1 MTTILLVEDNKDLL
15 WLYEEELRFEGY
27 EIVTAADGKDVLKK
41 VQEQP
46 LDLIVMDI
54 NLPRMDGIET
64 MGWILSKHKNIPI
77 IINTAYSNYKDNF
90 MTWAA
95 DGIIV
100 KSSDLTELKNKIKEI
115 IINKSQRLQSKVPM
129 NNSTEK
135 RKYERIE
142 LEGRNNGGI
151 EKHFMARFRV
161 KQYESL
167 DLSLTN
173 WETVDVKNLSAGG
186 MLFNSNKNQK
196 FNSLLDLKIDISE
209 SIPTINCVGKVIRV
223 EETQP
228 HSMCHIATEFTEID
242 KQEKE
247 MINTTVKKVLV

>member
-1 MTTILLVEDNKDLL
+1 MTTILLVEDDKNQRL
-15 WLYEEELRFEGY
+15 LYEQELRFEGY
-27 EIVTAADGKDVLKK
+27 EIVTAVDGKDALKK

-46 LDLIVMDI
+46 LDLVVMDI
-54 NLPRMDGIET
+54 NLPMMDGLDI
-64 MGWILSKHKNIPI
+64 MGWILSKHRNIPI

-95 DGIIV
+95 DAFIV
-100 KSSDLTELKNKIKEI
+100 KSSDLTELKNKIKEV
-115 IINKSQRLQSKVPM
+115 IINKNQRLPSKVSV

-142 LEGRNNGGI
+142 LEGRKSRGI

-173 WETVDVKNLSAGG
+173 WDTVDVKNLSAGG
-186 MLFNSNKNQK
+186 MLFNYNKNQTID
-196 FNSLLDLKIDISE
+196 SLLDIEIDISE
-209 SIPTINCVGKVIRV
+209 SRPTINCIGKIIRI
-223 EETQP
+223 EKP
-228 HSMCHIATEFTEID
+228 RPNSMLQIATEFKKISQ
-242 KQEKE
+242 QEKE
-247 MINTTVKKVLV
+247 MINRIVENVLV

>member
-1 MTTILLVEDNKDLL
+1 MTTILLVENDKNQRL
-15 WLYEEELRFEGY
+15 LYEQELRIEGY
-27 EIVTAADGKDVLKK
+27 EIEIAEEGKDVLKK
-41 VQEQP
+41 IQEQP
-46 LDLIVMDI
+46 LDLVVMDI
-54 NLPRMDGIET
+54 NLPKMDGIEI

-77 IINTAYSNYKDNF
+77 IINTAYSSYKDNF

-95 DGIIV
+95 DAFIV

-142 LEGRNNGGI
+142 LEGIKNRKI
-151 EKHFMARFRV
+151 VKHFMARFRV

-173 WETVDVKNLSAGG
+173 WDTVDVKNLSAGG
-186 MLFNSNKNQK
+186 MLFNYNKNQ
-196 FNSLLDLKIDISE
+196 NIGSLLDLEIDISE
-209 SIPTINCVGKVIRV
+209 SIPPINCIGKITRI
-223 EETQP
+223 EKPQP
-228 HSMCHIATEFTEID
+228 HSMLQIATEFTEID

-247 MINTTVKKVLV
+247 KLNTTIEKLLV

>member
-1 MTTILLVEDNKDLL
+1 MTSILLVENEKNQRL
-15 WLYEEELRFEGY
+15 LYEQELSLEGY
-27 EIVTAADGKDVLKK
+27 EILTAADGEEALEK
-41 VQEQP
+41 VQKQTP
-46 LDLIVMDI
+46 DIIIMDI
-54 NLPRMDGIET
+54 GMSNMDSLET
-64 MGWILSKHKNIPI
+64 IGWILSKHKEIPI
-77 IINTAYSNYKDNF
+77 IIYTAYSNYKDNF

-95 DGIIV
+95 DAFIV

-115 IINKSQRLQSKVPM
+115 IINKSQRHQSKVPV

-142 LEGRNNGGI
+142 LEGRINRGI

-173 WETVDVKNLSAGG
+173 WDTVDAKNLSAGG
-186 MLFNSNKNQK
+186 MLFNYNKNQ
-196 FNSLLDLKIDISE
+196 NIDSLLDLEIDISE
-209 SIPTINCVGKVIRV
+209 SRPPINCIGKIIRV
-223 EETQP
+223 EELQP
-228 HSMCHIATEFTEID
+228 HSIYHITTEFTEID

-247 MINTTVKKVLV
+247 MINTTVRNFLV

>member
-1 MTTILLVEDNKDLL
+1 MTTILLAEDNKDLL

-27 EIVTAADGKDVLKK
+27 EVVTATNGKDVLKK
-41 VQEQP
+41 IQEQP
-46 LDLIVMDI
+46 LDLVVMDI
-54 NLPRMDGIET
+54 NLPKMDGIET
-64 MGWILSKHKNIPI
+64 IGWILSKHKNIPI
-77 IINTAYSNYKDNF
+77 IINTAYSSYKDNS

-95 DGIIV
+95 DAFIA

-115 IINKSQRLQSKVPM
+115 TINKNQRLLSKVPM

-142 LEGRNNGGI
+142 LKGRRERGI

-173 WETVDVKNLSAGG
+173 WDTVNVKNLSAGG
-186 MLFNSNKNQK
+186 MLFTHNKNQRID
-196 FNSLLDLKIDISE
+196 SLLDLEIAISP
-209 SIPTINCVGKVIRV
+209 STPTINCVGKIIRIDRS
-223 EETQP
+223 QP
-228 HSMCHIATEFTEID
+228 HSMFRIATEFTEID

-247 MINTTVKKVLV
+247 IINTAFEKVLV

>member
-1 MTTILLVEDNKDLL
+1 MATILLVEDDKDHRF
-15 WLYEEELRFEGY
+15 LYEQELRSEGY
-27 EIVTAADGKDVLKK
+27 EIVTAADGKDALKK

-46 LDLIVMDI
+46 LDLVVMDI
-54 NLPRMDGIET
+54 NMPKMDGIET
-64 MGWILSKHKNIPI
+64 MGRILSKHKNIPI
-77 IINTAYSNYKDNF
+77 IINTGYSSNKYNS
-90 MTWAA
+90 MTLAA
-95 DGIIV
+95 DAYIV
-100 KSSDLTELKNKIKEI
+100 KSSDFAELKNKIEEI
-115 IINKSQRLQSKVPM
+115 IINKSQRPQSKVPM
-129 NNSTEK
+129 NNSTEN
-135 RKYERIE
+135 RKYERIA
-142 LEGRNNGGI
+142 LDGRKYRGI

-167 DLSLTN
+167 DLPLAN

-186 MLFNSNKNQK
+186 MLFNYNKNQK
-196 FNSLLDLKIDISE
+196 TDSLLDLKIDISE

-247 MINTTVKKVLV
+247 MINTTVKKVLA